1 MGEVNKAK
9 THKVVMD
16 NRNSL
21 SMTGIS
27 KVTSIDPDLVLLVTE
42 QGKFMM
48 GRWKNEW
55 SAGVDWTRFSR
66 DRNNVWSAENTYKI
80 DGNIYENNTSPA
92 PTIVWDPITPH
103 QKMMMRS
110 LAVLDTISSPDERMM
125 FTFGVHWH
133 EVETTN
139 YVNKSYIKSH
149 AASPVPK

>member
-1 MGEVNKAK
+1 ME
-9 THKVVMD
+9 
-16 NRNSL
+16 
-21 SMTGIS
+21 
-27 KVTSIDPDLVLLVTE
+27 
-42 QGKFMM
+42 
-48 GRWKNEW
+48 NEW

-92 PTIVWDPITPH
+92 LTIVWDPITPH

-149 AASPVPK
+149 AASPVLGLIYKFTPGFLSMRTMGNILRRAARLEINIPITGNDPAK